1 MADWFTVNAPPN
13 PSGIVR
19 QPTSQTDTFGTVY
32 ADTPSSMSQWLG
44 GGMTDT
50 GGGIVRQPTNATLP
64 GTPTNGGNPTPVF
77 SGVGGSGNAQ
87 PFPTGGSSTN
97 APAAG
102 GGAAS
107 IVSQVANS
115 IGRPDLANNPY
126 WIDFY
131 NKNPDANYLKEKMS
145 KPDDGTGSTGSS
157 AGGSLG
163 AFLQPFTGTFTPPKG
178 TDDPGF
184 QFAVNQ
190 GADQLARKAAALG
203 NLNTG
208 GFAKDLASYTTG
220 AALQDYSGAYNRALS
235 TFGTNY
241 DIFRNNQTD
250 PYNKLMGVTGLGLNA
265 TNATTAAGSS
275 YGNNLAGLGSQFGNT
290 QQGLTTGVG
299 NAQAAGT
306 IGAAN
311 ALTPAIS
318 TLAPA
323 FTSLGDWFKRHNGT
337 PVTDTGM
344 GTPPGMRG

>member
-1 MADWFTVNAPPN
+1 MADWFTANAPPN
-13 PSGIVR
+13 PSGIIR
-19 QPTSQTDTFGTVY
+19 QPMSG
-32 ADTPSSMSQWLG
+32 SMSDWLG

-77 SGVGGSGNAQ
+77 PGVGGSGNAQ
-87 PFPTGGSSTN
+87 MFPQGGGTTPATGGGDLRSQVVTLAN
-97 APAAG
+97 QVGRPDIAANPDYWVQQIAGKGQGPGGANGPLDVGYWSDRFKTANGGVG
-102 GGAAS
+102 GGAS
-107 IVSQVANS
+107 
-115 IGRPDLANNPY
+115 
-126 WIDFY
+126 
-131 NKNPDANYLKEKMS
+131 
-145 KPDDGTGSTGSS
+145 GSS
-157 AGGSLG
+157 AGGSIG
-163 AFLQPFTGTFTPPKG
+163 SFLQPFTGTFTPPTG

-184 QFAVNQ
+184 QFALKQ
-190 GADQLARKAAALG
+190 GTDAIQRSGAAKG
-203 NLNTG
+203 NLLTG
-208 GFAKDLASYTTG
+208 GTLKDLASYTTG
-220 AALQDYSGAYNRALS
+220 AALQDYSGAYNRALQ

-290 QQGLTTGVG
+290 QQGLTTGIG